1 MNVER
6 IEFKE
11 IDLCLGMLFKS
22 KFKRIYFAWL
32 MQMSLCV
39 PFQEYITLCKNLKF
53 LCLLKLVVL
62 NSPEQKM
69 LKLCVTKQA
78 LVVTNNISL
87 C

>member
-39 PFQEYITLCKNLKF
+39 PFQEYITLYVK
-53 LCLLKLVVL
+53 
-62 NSPEQKM
+62 
-69 LKLCVTKQA
+69 
-78 LVVTNNISL
+78 I
-87 C
+87 